1 MRFLFSLIMCSLLCA
16 SGAFAQ
22 QQRPDSDLTDY
33 AKMLEAYRLGDQLQI
48 KLLEHQLIEQARAA
62 EAKEKADIAA
72 VNKWWCGKACEPKV
86 TQHQKP

>member
-1 MRFLFSLIMCSLLCA
+1 MRFILSLI
-16 SGAFAQ
+16 AFLVLPSAALAQ
-22 QQRPDSDLTDY
+22 SQPNPDVADY

-72 VNKWWCGKACEPKV
+72 VNKWWCGTSCKDDPPLTIRAK
-86 TQHQKP
+86 